1 MLASLISTFQ
11 FQFFPDD
18 VHSPFSTECFYDF
31 SCFDHPVPLLDP
43 NVVSGLAVEGWGDLL
58 SFTIILFWSILQVI
72 FFVLLFID
80 IIDTGFIRWIKM
92 GTSWLEMI
100 FIALLCS
107 GAVNSPQ
114 LVWTIIAGLVTF
126 AVFLSRLYS
135 SCSGQLALAPFPD
148 SNISRLKSCHFVFV
162 NRTFDDMQWFFDDLQ
177 EIVAS
182 DEYGFLSC
190 ELYFSRENEESM
202 QLRLSENAF
211 VTNGSGRVQMQLR
224 RPQWEAIFS
233 NLVHSRY
240 DGSSTP
246 PVVGLF
252 FCGNVSMGRAINAAA
267 QLSSTNEKNGG
278 ARFIFKMENF

>member
-1 MLASLISTFQ
+1 
-11 FQFFPDD
+11 
-18 VHSPFSTECFYDF
+18 
-31 SCFDHPVPLLDP
+31 
-43 NVVSGLAVEGWGDLL
+43 
-58 SFTIILFWSILQVI
+58 
-72 FFVLLFID
+72 
-80 IIDTGFIRWIKM
+80 
-92 GTSWLEMI
+92 
-100 FIALLCS
+100 
-107 GAVNSPQ
+107 
-114 LVWTIIAGLVTF
+114 
-126 AVFLSRLYS
+126 
-135 SCSGQLALAPFPD
+135 
-148 SNISRLKSCHFVFV
+148 
-162 NRTFDDMQWFFDDLQ
+162 MQWFFDDLQ